1 MAKLTTYTV
10 DSTMERSICE
20 IRQFLGA
27 SSNGEVIRR
36 SIALMKLA
44 VESADEQKRIK
55 MMDKMDGVMQ
65 RIPLAP
71 R

>member
-1 MAKLTTYTV
+1 MAKVTTYTV
-10 DSTMERSICE
+10 DSTMERSIDE

-44 VESADEQKRIK
+44 VDSADEQKRIE
-55 MMDKMDGVMQ
+55 MMDKKDGVMQ

-71 R
+71 

>member
-10 DSTMERSICE
+10 DSTMERSIDE

-27 SSNGEVIRR
+27 PSNGEVLRR

-44 VESADEQKRIK
+44 VESADEQKRIE
-55 MMDKMDGVMQ
+55 MMDKKDGVMQ

-71 R
+71 